1 MRVVLASRRSGQY
14 RGAGWAESPPA
25 RALWRGPRRRSVDEN
40 PIAVQSRPGLRKAV
54 RKKPSNK
61 AVTFLPIVEVTL
73 RQAARK
79 PRTYWSRVTAVAL
92 PSLFLLPPLFFSP
105 FGPGRPFGAG
115 FAWLAFWLVL
125 HLLTVAMRS
134 TADSISREKREGTL
148 GLLFLTDLKGHDI
161 VLGKLV
167 GACSRLFASWL
178 AMLPLA
184 CILILAGGVTWLD
197 VLRFMLA
204 IGNTLFFGA
213 AAGLLASA
221 IYYEEKR
228 ALKHATSY
236 IVTTCL
242 FLPLLGYALQNL
254 ALVYSPGSTSLS
266 LKFLGTVLL
275 THSPGPAILGSF
287 GYSAFGGG
295 NVWLK
300 LLVTHLFAWG
310 IIGLASWFAPR
321 RWQDKPAKPSRAV
334 ASSNPDDTASLPD
347 PWDAHFVRER
357 ALKRAE
363 ALDANPFAWLISRA
377 SKSAYGNCLAGIVAI
392 GIGAFLWWLDL
403 SPLALSEVCVCIA
416 LVVHIVVKAG
426 IAEAATR
433 GIHNQKTTG
442 ALEQLLLTGL
452 TPRDIIA
459 GQRLALSR
467 AFKRPVIVLLTLD
480 LVFLAASVHSLFT
493 QTTTSQFS
501 GEWSLLCFAWSYL
514 FVTMAAD
521 VPALFWAGIWESLRS
536 KKN

>member
-1 MRVVLASRRSGQY
+1 M
-14 RGAGWAESPPA
+14 
-25 RALWRGPRRRSVDEN
+25 
-40 PIAVQSRPGLRKAV
+40 
-54 RKKPSNK
+54 
-61 AVTFLPIVEVTL
+61 
-73 RQAARK
+73 
-79 PRTYWSRVTAVAL
+79 
-92 PSLFLLPPLFFSP
+92 
-105 FGPGRPFGAG
+105 
-115 FAWLAFWLVL
+115 
-125 HLLTVAMRS
+125 LLT
-134 TADSISREKREGTL
+134 
-148 GLLFLTDLKGHDI
+148 
-161 VLGKLV
+161 
-167 GACSRLFASWL
+167 
-178 AMLPLA
+178 
-184 CILILAGGVTWLD
+184 
-197 VLRFMLA
+197 
-204 IGNTLFFGA
+204 
-213 AAGLLASA
+213 
-221 IYYEEKR
+221 Y
-228 ALKHATSY
+228 
-236 IVTTCL
+236 
-242 FLPLLGYALQNL
+242 
-254 ALVYSPGSTSLS
+254 
-266 LKFLGTVLL
+266 
-275 THSPGPAILGSF
+275 SPGPAILGSF

-403 SPLALSEVCVCIA
+403 SPLALSEVCICIA

-442 ALEQLLLTGL
+442 ALEQLLLTRL

-514 FVTMAAD
+514 FVTMVAN